1 MVKQATVG
9 LKDSGT
15 SLQKVWDSLFVPLTV
30 KKRKLGL
37 GVEEGKFV
45 NRLVEIVS
53 SCGEYDRLMQGSFRV
68 PFLSLSLR
76 LGSC

>member
-1 MVKQATVG
+1 MVKAATVG

-45 NRLVEIVS
+45 NRLVETVS
-53 SCGEYDRLMQGSFRV
+53 SCGEYERLMQG
-68 PFLSLSLR
+68 LSESR
-76 LGSC
+76 LVSTSSCAP